1 MPFETVF
8 TYALYF
14 FALNDLVMFGPF
26 FLFNDW
32 ALRFL
37 FRYPLRAVLAN
48 SPSEDSP
55 LGEHWHDLSP
65 HGGQLRP
72 LRATVT

>member
-37 FRYPLRAVLAN
+37 FR
-48 SPSEDSP
+48 
-55 LGEHWHDLSP
+55 
-65 HGGQLRP
+65 
-72 LRATVT
+72 